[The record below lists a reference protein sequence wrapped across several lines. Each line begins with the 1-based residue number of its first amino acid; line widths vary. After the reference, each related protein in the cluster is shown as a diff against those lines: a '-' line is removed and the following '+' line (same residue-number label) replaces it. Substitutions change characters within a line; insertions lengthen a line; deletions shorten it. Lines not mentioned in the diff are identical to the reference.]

1 MKKPNAPFV
10 NWDYKKEE
18 EFTYSSSLRCPL
30 LVSGRPPPRAGG
42 LRAAWGVSHRSRAG
56 RPVGAR
62 PFEVSLA
69 ALCALPCLFM
79 LLFG

>member
-1 MKKPNAPFV
+1 MGRLALALLPAPFPAPSPFPG
-10 NWDYKKEE
+10 WLAD
-18 EFTYSSSLRCPL
+18 
-30 LVSGRPPPRAGG
+30 
-42 LRAAWGVSHRSRAG
+42 
-56 RPVGAR
+56 AR